1 LETKL
6 AAVFETVRLVRQQL
20 ASDKALIGFCG
31 APWTVATYMIAGR
44 ATTEHV
50 AARRLAL
57 EEPDKLQQL
66 IDILTEASVRY
77 LVAQIEAGADVVKVF
92 DSWAGVLDETGFE
105 RWAVRPMQ
113 AIVEQV
119 RAVAPRTPIIGFP
132 RGAGARIGDYA
143 RRTGVDAVAVDW
155 TIPIGMT
162 RELVPESIAVQG
174 NLDPLRVVVGGEAL
188 DEGVEAILSAMRNRA
203 HIFNLGH
210 GITPDTPVA
219 NVARLVERVRA
230 GRSS

>member
-1 LETKL
+1 
-6 AAVFETVRLVRQQL
+6 
-20 ASDKALIGFCG
+20 
-31 APWTVATYMIAGR
+31 
-44 ATTEHV
+44 
-50 AARRLAL
+50 
-57 EEPDKLQQL
+57 
-66 IDILTEASVRY
+66 
-77 LVAQIEAGADVVKVF
+77 
-92 DSWAGVLDETGFE
+92 
-105 RWAVRPMQ
+105 
-113 AIVEQV
+113 
-119 RAVAPRTPIIGFP
+119 
-132 RGAGARIGDYA
+132 
-143 RRTGVDAVAVDW
+143 
-155 TIPIGMT
+155 MT